1 MNNSTF
7 QSKSLSKLFDS
18 RFILSKPYILLCDMF
33 IYFIDIT
40 NTVSGLVDDYAKSKK
55 CNSTQKNIN
64 ESSDLIHATIGLA
77 IVAVLIIVIYLYTHL
92 LERY

>member
-1 MNNSTF
+1 
-7 QSKSLSKLFDS
+7 
-18 RFILSKPYILLCDMF
+18 MF

-40 NTVSGLVDDYAKSKK
+40 NTLSGLVDDYAKSKK
-55 CNSTQKNIN
+55 CNSTQTNIN